1 VLAETLGLK
10 GLIMKKTLI
19 ALLGMAV
26 SSVAV
31 AGVKG
36 TILDTGAT
44 QYLGAKLSSG
54 SWSTQS
60 TDSLGG
66 AAYDLQSLSYDY
78 NKTSHLMT
86 VQINAGAFRDGVK
99 ASNGDVINNG
109 DLFLHFNLNPVT
121 EVASSGADRSD
132 LSSSSVGVDWNDG
145 FGFVFDTSASKIY
158 GGSFGMQYAGKS
170 GTLPAGG
177 NAWTGDSGRDGQ
189 EVGYNSGGTEIA
201 NNIAG
206 NGKYDAKLA
215 FNDDKNGKLTYTF
228 DLQKLASTVGIASLD
243 SRLQSG
249 SLDLSA
255 RWAMSCANDVL
266 QGRFQI
272 PEPSAV
278 FMLGLGLLGLMS
290 MRRRA

>member
-1 VLAETLGLK
+1 
-10 GLIMKKTLI
+10 MKKMLF

-36 TILDTGAT
+36 TIMDTGTT
-44 QYLGAKLSSG
+44 QYIGAKLSGG
-54 SWSTQS
+54 SWATSS
-60 TDSLGG
+60 TDSMGG

-78 NKTSHLMT
+78 DKTSHMMT
-86 VQINAGAFRDGVK
+86 VTIDAGQFRDGVV
-99 ASNGDVINNG
+99 ANNSPINNG
-109 DLFLHFNLNPVT
+109 DLFLHFNLNSPANVVPT
-121 EVASSGADRSD
+121 GTDRSD
-132 LSSSSVGVDWNDG
+132 LSSTSVGVDWNDG

-158 GGSFGMQYAGKS
+158 GGSFGMQYS
-170 GTLPAGG
+170 GTSGAAGISLPSGG
-177 NAWTGDSGRDGQ
+177 NAWTGDTGRNGQ

-201 NNIAG
+201 NNIVG

-215 FNDDKNGKLTYTF
+215 FNDDHKGKLTYTF
-228 DLQKLASTVGIASLD
+228 DLQKLASTVGVASLD
-243 SRLQSG
+243 SKLQTG

-255 RWAMSCANDVL
+255 RWTMTCANDVL

-278 FMLGLGLLGLMS
+278 LMLGLGLIGLFG